1 MDEGGYV
8 MITSDYH
15 VHSVFSSDSDTPME
29 AMIEKAISL
38 GMDRICFTDHM
49 DYDFPEQYELRFQF
63 EAEQYHKKLSILS
76 EQYRD
81 DIKVLMGIEIGM
93 MPHLGKRYQ
102 QLLSDYPF
110 DFVIA
115 STHLVDGIDPYYP
128 DFWEHRTCEDGLRRY
143 FDSILENI
151 ECFQNFDV
159 YGHLD
164 YISRY
169 APDKG
174 ASFQMEAF
182 QEVIDAILKALI
194 SYGKGIEVNTAG
206 YKYGMDHPNPN
217 EDIIRRYLSLGGTIL
232 TIGSDGHNPEHLA
245 YDFKRVEDVLK
256 NLGIT
261 EYTVFENRTPIKVS
275 F

>member
-1 MDEGGYV
+1 

-63 EAEQYHKKLSILS
+63 EAEQYHKKISMLS
-76 EQYRD
+76 EKYRA

-93 MPHLGKRYQ
+93 MPHLRKRYQ

-174 ASFQMEAF
+174 ASFQMAAF

-217 EDIIRRYLSLGGTIL
+217 EDIIQRYLSLGGTIL
-232 TIGSDGHNPEHLA
+232 TIGSDGHKPEHLA